1 MKNIYLFLLLISA
14 LLSGYNANSQNRQRF
29 PILRERILKAKLYEI
44 RLNLK
49 LDQATF
55 ERFRPVYIK
64 YESEISEID
73 FRKMT
78 KLMRVEADSLS
89 VDEANQLIVNQLGSA
104 RRLIDLREKYY
115 KEFRTIITPQQ
126 IIKLYQTEAEMRKKV
141 TQELKRR
148 LMDR

>member
-1 MKNIYLFLLLISA
+1 
-14 LLSGYNANSQNRQRF
+14 
-29 PILRERILKAKLYEI
+29 
-44 RLNLK
+44 
-49 LDQATF
+49 
-55 ERFRPVYIK
+55 
-64 YESEISEID
+64 
-73 FRKMT
+73 
-78 KLMRVEADSLS
+78 MRVEADSLS

>member
-55 ERFRPVYIK
+55 DRFRPVYIK